1 MYKKT
6 HVLLMSSFLIKNVMK
21 SLIFSFFMLTCSL
34 AFSQHVSLRG
44 SVSDGKTPLPEAR
57 IVVEGQ
63 EQHTVSDFRGEFEL
77 LLPKGLYTLEVMAKG
92 YLTKKMP
99 VELLSASYP
108 LLYWKRKTIHKQ
120 PNRWAIL

>member
-92 YLTKKMP
+92 YLKTFIFAVPPMTSVRCSIALVAIRAMP
-99 VELLSASYP
+99 LRSWLMG
-108 LLYWKRKTIHKQ
+108 
-120 PNRWAIL
+120 